1 MNKTSRIEDRDPGNP
16 RRPWAG
22 LAFKLTVSL
31 VVSISLLF
39 LVFGYLNL
47 RLQRQHSEA
56 MVLESADRI
65 SDVIRRST
73 HFQMLRNDREALYHQ
88 IHTLG
93 SEPGIRR
100 IRIFNEEGRISFS
113 TDPDEVG
120 TYVDQQAEACYA
132 CHAQEEPLTKLD
144 RPDRSRIFYDAGGE
158 RLLGVIR
165 PIENEP
171 SCSNAVCHAH
181 PPERRILGV
190 IDADL
195 SLATV
200 DAQLAEHQAQLV
212 RFTVAAVVLLSLL
225 SVAFIWAVIHRPV
238 KELIAGT
245 QQVAEGRLDQ
255 PLSVHA
261 QDELGELA
269 ASFNK
274 MIADLAQAREELT
287 GWNRLLEARVTEKS
301 RELSRAHEQMLHV
314 EKMASV
320 GKLAAVVAHEINNP
334 LSGILTYAKL
344 LRRWLAAAEVPAER
358 RQEIESALELIERES
373 RRCGD
378 IVRNLLMFSRAA
390 PMNLEWTN
398 LNAVLERSVRLVRH
412 QLEMSGIQLRLEPAP
427 DMPPVHCDPAQLEQ
441 VLLALVVNAIEAM
454 PRGGT
459 LTLRTRL
466 RPEDAAAEITV
477 ADDGAG
483 IPPDILPQ
491 IFEPFF
497 STKEG
502 GHSTGLGLAVSRS
515 IIERHRGRIK
525 VASEPGRGTTFT
537 LTLPLDSAAVAPESV
552 AARERER

>member
-1 MNKTSRIEDRDPGNP
+1 MPIKLSLG
-16 RRPWAG
+16 
-22 LAFKLTVSL
+22 FKLALSL
-31 VVSISLLF
+31 VVTLALFF

-100 IRIFNEEGRISFS
+100 IRIFNEHGRISFS
-113 TDPDEVG
+113 TDPHEVG

-132 CHAQEEPLTKLD
+132 CHAQQEPLTKLD
-144 RPDRSRIFYDAGGE
+144 RPDRARIFTDASGE
-158 RLLGVIR
+158 RVLGVIR

-171 SCSNAVCHAH
+171 ACSNAACHAH

-200 DAQLAEHQAQLV
+200 DARLAEQQAQLV
-212 RFTVAAVVLLSLL
+212 GFTVAAVALLAGL
-225 SVAFIWAVIHRPV
+225 SVIFIWTVVHRPV

-245 QQVAEGRLDQ
+245 QRVAEGRLDQ
-255 PLSVHA
+255 PLAVRA

-269 ASFNK
+269 ASFNR
-274 MIADLAQAREELT
+274 MVADLAHAREELT
-287 GWNRLLEARVTEKS
+287 AWNRLLEERVAAKS
-301 RELSRAHEQMLHV
+301 QELARAHQQMLHV

-334 LSGILTYAKL
+334 LSGILTYSKL
-344 LRRWLAAAEVPAER
+344 LRRWLAAAELSAER
-358 RQEIESALELIERES
+358 RAEVESALELIERES
-373 RRCGD
+373 RRCGE
-378 IVRNLLMFSRAA
+378 IVRNLLMFSRTA

-412 QLEMSGIQLRLEPAP
+412 QLELSGIQLRLEPAAEV
-427 DMPPVHCDPAQLEQ
+427 PPVHCDPAQLEQ

-459 LTLRTRL
+459 LTLRTRH
-466 RPEDAAAEITV
+466 RPEAGAAVIEV
-477 ADDGAG
+477 ADDGVG
-483 IPPDILPQ
+483 IPADILPQ

-515 IIERHRGRIK
+515 IIERHHGRIE
-525 VASEPGRGTTFT
+525 VDSAPGRGTTFT
-537 LTLPLDSAAVAPESV
+537 ITLPLDSSGAHAEPAEA
-552 AARERER
+552 AARER

>member
-1 MNKTSRIEDRDPGNP
+1 MPMKMSLG
-16 RRPWAG
+16 
-22 LAFKLTVSL
+22 FKLALSL
-31 VVSISLLF
+31 VVTLALLF

-73 HFQMLRNDREALYHQ
+73 HYQMLRNDREALYQQ

-100 IRIFNEEGRISFS
+100 IRIFNEHGRISFS
-113 TDPDEVG
+113 TDPAEVG

-144 RPDRSRIFYDAGGE
+144 RPDRARIFTDAGGE
-158 RLLGVIR
+158 RVLGVIR

-171 SCSNAVCHAH
+171 ACSNAVCHAH

-195 SLATV
+195 SLASV
-200 DAQLAEHQAQLV
+200 DAQLAEQQAQLLG
-212 RFTVAAVVLLSLL
+212 FTLAGVAVLAGL
-225 SVAFIWAVIHRPV
+225 SVVFIWTVVHRPV

-245 QQVAEGRLDQ
+245 QRVAEGRLDQ
-255 PLSVHA
+255 PLPVRA

-269 ASFNK
+269 ASFNQ
-274 MIADLAQAREELT
+274 MIGDLAHAREELT
-287 GWNRLLEARVTEKS
+287 AWNRLLEERVAAKS
-301 RELSRAHEQMLHV
+301 QELARAHQQMLHV

-334 LSGILTYAKL
+334 LSGILTYSKL
-344 LRRWLAAAEVPAER
+344 LRRWLAAAELPAER
-358 RQEIESALELIERES
+358 RTEVESALELIERES
-373 RRCGD
+373 RRCGE

-412 QLEMSGIQLRLEPAP
+412 QLELSGIQLRLEPAA
-427 DMPPVHCDPAQLEQ
+427 DVPPVHCDPAQLEQ
-441 VLLALVVNAIEAM
+441 VLLALVVNAIDAM

-459 LTLRTRL
+459 LTLRTRH
-466 RPEDAAAEITV
+466 RPEAGAGLIEV
-477 ADDGAG
+477 ADDGVG
-483 IPPDILPQ
+483 IPADILPQ

-515 IIERHRGRIK
+515 IVERHHGRIE
-525 VASEPGRGTTFT
+525 VQSAPGRGTTFT
-537 LTLPLDSAAVAPESV
+537 IALPLDSSGAHAEPAEAS
-552 AARERER
+552 ARER